1 MRPAFDR
8 QWPAFARLLRVAV
21 AALICLVAAATT
33 PSLAATTR
41 APLEPG
47 LVAVLSD
54 AGDLYLQALP
64 ERGEARQHFTRRLSD
79 SPTAWEEIAR
89 ANRGASRLLAGV
101 RYLVPFRVLRG
112 ELQLRVV
119 RELFPHDRAEASGWR
134 HVVARLGKGRAP
146 KLEKI
151 AEWFTGD
158 ADHARKLRE
167 VNHLDRREPR
177 AGSELV
183 VPAELLSAPFRGL
196 LPEAKVAGAPRAP
209 EAPATAAANPATPVA
224 TASPVASSG
233 AVATPASPES
243 TWPAPV
249 EGGPLLE
256 YGQDEKGAYAVYRL
270 RAKEALYSAVVVRF
284 TGQLQAEDVIALAGE
299 IAQRSGIADVTDIP
313 IGYPVKIPRELL
325 LPEYLPSDDP
335 ERKRYEADLTETARY
350 RNQVTAKVLE
360 GITVILDAGHGGA
373 DVGASMDG
381 TWESL
386 YVYDIVLRIK
396 ALLEKRTLA
405 KVYATTSDG
414 EGDAPP
420 DVDILPA
427 RRSHRVL
434 TTPPYRIEDSVVGVH
449 LRWYLANNLY
459 RKAVAASGG
468 AGDLKS
474 EERVVF
480 LSVHADSLHPSLRG
494 ATVYIPAAERTG
506 GSFQKGGPVFSS
518 RLEVRDQPAVEFSRR
533 DRVRSEGLSRQVGGR
548 LVDAFRAANLAVHPY
563 KPVRDRI
570 IRNRRAW
577 VPAVLRYNAIPAKV
591 LLEVCNLANSE
602 DRRLLRTRAFRQQ
615 VAESVA
621 SALLAYYGE
630 TQAALAPAADPRP
643 GS

>member
-1 MRPAFDR
+1 M
-8 QWPAFARLLRVAV
+8 
-21 AALICLVAAATT
+21 
-33 PSLAATTR
+33 
-41 APLEPG
+41 
-47 LVAVLSD
+47 
-54 AGDLYLQALP
+54 
-64 ERGEARQHFTRRLSD
+64 
-79 SPTAWEEIAR
+79 
-89 ANRGASRLLAGV
+89 
-101 RYLVPFRVLRG
+101 
-112 ELQLRVV
+112 
-119 RELFPHDRAEASGWR
+119 
-134 HVVARLGKGRAP
+134 
-146 KLEKI
+146 
-151 AEWFTGD
+151 
-158 ADHARKLRE
+158 
-167 VNHLDRREPR
+167 
-177 AGSELV
+177 
-183 VPAELLSAPFRGL
+183 
-196 LPEAKVAGAPRAP
+196 
-209 EAPATAAANPATPVA
+209 
-224 TASPVASSG
+224 
-233 AVATPASPES
+233 
-243 TWPAPV
+243 
-249 EGGPLLE
+249 
-256 YGQDEKGAYAVYRL
+256 
-270 RAKEALYSAVVVRF
+270 
-284 TGQLQAEDVIALAGE
+284 
-299 IAQRSGIADVTDIP
+299 
-313 IGYPVKIPRELL
+313 KIPRELL

-396 ALLEKRTLA
+396 ALLREADPGKGLRHDERRRGGRA
-405 KVYATTSDG
+405 AG
-414 EGDAPP
+414 RRHPAPT
-420 DVDILPA
+420 

-434 TTPPYRIEDSVVGVH
+434 ATPPYRIEDSVVGVH

-494 ATVYIPAAERTG
+494 ATVYIPAAERTRWQ
-506 GSFQKGGPVFSS
+506 FPEKGGPVFSS